1 MSLGKDS
8 YFRAEGGSDSD
19 KEYGEELNMKGIFGE
34 YAIKKGQF
42 STLCNLDNHWKAEV
56 KDFPDMILSA
66 QMIMD
71 KYGGQEGIMQTLYT
85 NPKTGIEGSDNDIA
99 DRKRIYGE
107 NKFPQAA
114 IKGICELI
122 LENFE
127 DRINQILLAAALVSL
142 VIGLYKE
149 GFPTGL
155 IEGTSIAIALVIIC
169 AVTSVNNYYSEKR
182 LADLYALSN
191 KQEVAVFRGSDKAIT
206 IDSEELVVGDLV
218 GFETGEKVPAD
229 MMMIEG
235 QDVQCNQSDL
245 TGETGGL
252 NKCPVTVQNYR
263 DGVES
268 IMLASSTIENGFGK
282 AIVLAVGYAAQSG
295 IISEA
300 SNN

>member
-1 MSLGKDS
+1 
-8 YFRAEGGSDSD
+8 
-19 KEYGEELNMKGIFGE
+19 
-34 YAIKKGQF
+34 
-42 STLCNLDNHWKAEV
+42 
-56 KDFPDMILSA
+56 
-66 QMIMD
+66 
-71 KYGGQEGIMQTLYT
+71 MQALYT
-85 NPKTGIEGSDNDIA
+85 NPKTGIPGTPEDLA
-99 DRKRIYGE
+99 DRIRIYGE
-107 NKFPQAA
+107 NKFPKAE

-127 DRINQILLAAALVSL
+127 DRINQILLGAALVSL

-155 IEGTSIAIALVIIC
+155 IEGVSISIALVIIC
-169 AVTSVNNYYSEKR
+169 AVTSVNNYFSEKR
-182 LADLYALSN
+182 IADLYAKSN
-191 KQEVAVFRGSDKAIT
+191 EQEVAVYRNSNRAVT

-252 NKCPVTVQNYR
+252 TKAPVSIKNYH

-268 IMLASSTIENGFGK
+268 IMLA
-282 AIVLAVGYAAQSG
+282 
-295 IISEA
+295 
-300 SNN
+300 